1 MIDAS
6 DLTTDEVRSQ
16 YVLPLV
22 HEILQKSG
30 LTDQSA
36 VLGFDVASSP
46 STSAGTDVPSQ
57 TLAASNHVVNTLFQE
72 IALMEYQ
79 QAGAATSASA
89 TQRCYAEV
97 STSIK
102 LLFLISFIVCTY
114 IFVCSPSHEI
124 LLRHSY
130 LKKLQCYA
138 PT

>member
-79 QAGAATSASA
+79 QVDAATSATA

-97 STSIK
+97 SPT
-102 LLFLISFIVCTY
+102 T
-114 IFVCSPSHEI
+114 SPSS
-124 LLRHSY
+124 LLSRHHM
-130 LKKLQCYA
+130 YA
-138 PT
+138 LTFIYTLSWYTAIP